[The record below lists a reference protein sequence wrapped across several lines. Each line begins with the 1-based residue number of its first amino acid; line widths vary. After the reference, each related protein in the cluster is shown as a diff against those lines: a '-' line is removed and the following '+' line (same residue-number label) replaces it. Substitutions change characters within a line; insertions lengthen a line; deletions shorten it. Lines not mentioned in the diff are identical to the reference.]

1 MFSARDFSGRVNLHI
16 FYGWRAVIGHL
27 DKFSS
32 ADAKGFLDQTQ
43 DAQVLPFLIEI
54 APFMDE
60 QEWLALLNSAW
71 PRIKNADEYRDQ
83 LLQTPYGRQ
92 ADEQSRR

>member
-1 MFSARDFSGRVNLHI
+1 M
-16 FYGWRAVIGHL
+16 IGHI

-32 ADAKGFLDQTQ
+32 AGAKDFLDQTQ

-60 QEWLALLNSAW
+60 QEWLVLLNSTW
-71 PRIKNADEYRDQ
+71 PRIKNADEYREQ
-83 LLQTPYGRQ
+83 LLQTPYGR
-92 ADEQSRR
+92 